1 MHDTVTK
8 KPSPLVHHGSEHGLS
23 REELKSVKLRNQ
35 NMRQIIYKEVKRPG
49 LNHDRLMEM
58 LKNDLNGPASV
69 RREYIKGLTINSI
82 SIPFFVRNRWFAL
95 SKNQ

>member
-82 SIPFFVRNRWFAL
+82 LIPFFCKKSLIRL
-95 SKNQ
+95 E